1 MRILNNSTL
10 PETLYHATFPDSVNA
25 ILASGLQHN
34 AEGVVNLANEPHYAA
49 GFVAMRGFS
58 RIGEITIVRINGV
71 KTPHIDKK
79 TFDTAQVLAI
89 NVRRLDISKLS
100 INEAE
105 VSAAAVGAL
114 PEGLVS
120 YTYSGTIP
128 REAIH
133 IADVFVKNDSRI
145 PPHFAP

>member
-1 MRILNNSTL
+1 MDNTIL
-10 PETLYHATFPDSVNA
+10 PETLYHATFPDSVDA
-25 ILASGLQHN
+25 ILLSGLQHN
-34 AEGVVNLANEPHYAA
+34 EAGVVNLVNEPHFAA
-49 GFVAMRGFS
+49 GFVAIRGFA
-58 RIGEITIVRINGV
+58 RLGEITIVDVKGV
-71 KTPHIDKK
+71 PTPNIDKK

-89 NVRRLDISKLS
+89 NVRRLDVDKLS
-100 INEAE
+100 INDAE
-105 VSAAAVGAL
+105 TQAAKAGAL

-133 IADVFVKNDSRI
+133 IADVFIKNDSRI

>member
-34 AEGVVNLANEPHYAA
+34 AEGVVNLANEPRYAA

-71 KTPHIDKK
+71 KTPHIDEK

-105 VSAAAVGAL
+105 ASAAAIGAL
-114 PEGLVS
+114 PTGLVS

-133 IADVFVKNDSRI
+133 IADVFTKNDSRI
-145 PPHFAP
+145 PPHFAS

>member
-1 MRILNNSTL
+1 MDKTTL

-25 ILASGLQHN
+25 ILLSGLQHN
-34 AEGVVNLANEPHYAA
+34 DDGVVNLVNEPRYAA
-49 GFVAMRGFS
+49 GFIAIRGFS
-58 RIGEITIVRINGV
+58 RLGEITIVDIDGV
-71 KTPHIDKK
+71 PTPNIDKR

-89 NVRRLDISKLS
+89 NVRRLDVDKLS
-100 INEAE
+100 INESE
-105 VSAAAVGAL
+105 TEAAKTGGL
-114 PEGLVS
+114 PGGLVS
-120 YTYSGTIP
+120 YVYRGTIP

>member
-1 MRILNNSTL
+1 MNNSTL

-34 AEGVVNLANEPHYAA
+34 AEGVVNLANEPRYAA

-58 RIGEITIVRINGV
+58 RIGEITIVSINGV

-105 VSAAAVGAL
+105 ASAAAIGAL
-114 PEGLVS
+114 PTGLVS

-133 IADVFVKNDSRI
+133 IADVFTKNDSRI
-145 PPHFAP
+145 PPHFAS

>member
-1 MRILNNSTL
+1 MTNSTL

-25 ILASGLQHN
+25 ILVSGLQHN
-34 AEGVVNLANEPHYAA
+34 AEGVVNLANEPRYAA

-58 RIGEITIVRINGV
+58 RIGEITIVSINGV

-89 NVRRLDISKLS
+89 NVRRLDVNKLL

-105 VSAAAVGAL
+105 ASAAAIGAL
-114 PEGLVS
+114 PTGLVS